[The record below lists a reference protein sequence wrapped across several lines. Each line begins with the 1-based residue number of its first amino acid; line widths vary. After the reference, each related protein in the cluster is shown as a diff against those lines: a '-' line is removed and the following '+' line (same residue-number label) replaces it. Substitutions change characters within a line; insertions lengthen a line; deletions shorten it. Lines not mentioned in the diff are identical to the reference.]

1 LTADIKI
8 SPETAQAL
16 KDWAAKER
24 QKLELLLLVAKL
36 RDLMDR
42 KDRIEMAAW
51 PLKPKPTPQYQQL
64 HGQIAQV
71 AQKLAQTGVFATPE
85 EAIRDAEGWRN
96 LSFPIER
103 FQGQPVVAMETQ
115 PLRYSLYTAMW
126 GAEDSGI
133 IDRVKQALANA
144 VARRPQRPAR
154 NQK

>member
-71 AQKLAQTGVFATPE
+71 AQKLAQT
-85 EAIRDAEGWRN
+85 
-96 LSFPIER
+96 
-103 FQGQPVVAMETQ
+103 
-115 PLRYSLYTAMW
+115 
-126 GAEDSGI
+126 
-133 IDRVKQALANA
+133 
-144 VARRPQRPAR
+144 
-154 NQK
+154 